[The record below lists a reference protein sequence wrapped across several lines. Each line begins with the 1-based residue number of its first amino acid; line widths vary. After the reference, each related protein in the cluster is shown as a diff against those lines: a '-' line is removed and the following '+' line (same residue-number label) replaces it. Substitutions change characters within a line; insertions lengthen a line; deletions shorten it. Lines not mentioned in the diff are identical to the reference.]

1 MILLRG
7 TQHFHKLQRPTIA
20 TVGNFDGIHRGHQ
33 MLINYLVNQAT
44 EQQLNSVLICFEP
57 TSKEYFAGD
66 KAPPRISPMRD
77 KFEQARMLGVDYF
90 ACLQFNQSLSE
101 MPAEDF
107 VTHFLY
113 EDLNIQQLIVGD
125 DFRFGHQRRGDIG
138 LLRQLGNQLG
148 FRITDQST
156 ILHENMRIS
165 SSLVRK
171 KLAEG
176 DFKTAQELLGRPF
189 TISGKVFHGDKKG
202 RTIGFPT
209 ANILL
214 KRRVSPLSGVFT
226 VTAKT
231 RDTQWHGIANVGH
244 RPTVN
249 GQRKQLEV
257 HLFDCQEYL
266 YGQRLTVC
274 FHSKLREEK
283 KFPSFEELK
292 KQISLDAAQAK
303 TYFIKV
309 KE

>member
-7 TQHFHKLQRPTIA
+7 SQHFHKLQQATIA
-20 TVGNFDGIHRGHQ
+20 TVGNFDGVHKGHQ
-33 MLINYLVNQAT
+33 EIINYLVEQAT
-44 EQQLNSVLICFEP
+44 QHQLRSVLICFEP
-57 TSKEYFAGD
+57 TPKEFFSGEN
-66 KAPPRISPMRD
+66 APPRISTLRD
-77 KFEQARMLGVDYF
+77 KFEQTRGLGVDYF
-90 ACLQFNQSLSE
+90 ACLQFNQALSE

-107 VTHFLY
+107 VKHLLY
-113 EDLNIQQLIVGD
+113 EDLNIKQLIVGD
-125 DFRFGHQRRGDIG
+125 DFRFGHQRQGNIG
-138 LLRQLGNQLG
+138 LLRQLGNDLG
-148 FRITDQST
+148 FKITDKDT
-156 ILHENMRIS
+156 IHHENTRIS
-165 SSLVRK
+165 SSLVRE

-176 DFKTAQELLGRPF
+176 DFASATELLGRSF

-214 KRRVSPLSGVFT
+214 KRRVAPVQGVFA

-231 RDTQWHGIANVGH
+231 GDRRWKGVANVGH

-257 HLFDCQEYL
+257 HLFGCNENL

-274 FHSKLREEK
+274 FHSKLREEE

-292 KQISLDAAQAK
+292 QQILLDAEQAK
-303 TYFIKV
+303 TYFKKV
-309 KE
+309 EE